1 VIISRGCVG
10 FFTLTDDSTIR
21 CPVNKFFAVGLIA
34 AVFTTSCA
42 FYTPQSVPKPRVK
55 SMAVSRWVDWV
66 SVGVNPYVNSKKSTE
81 TFGADLKEAGI
92 LALQVI
98 VANQGQR
105 RLAVRKSDFLLRL
118 PVNREY
124 IPAPITS
131 VASRLES
138 SAGVNGWGIGFGLI
152 GLLDV
157 FSQQEK
163 ADSARRADLRN
174 KEFRDTTLAP
184 QEEVHGFLFF
194 LIPADVQQLK
204 NAALVVR
211 VIDVADAT
219 VIKQTKV
226 PLEIPGVWNV
236 NGTE

>member
-1 VIISRGCVG
+1 
-10 FFTLTDDSTIR
+10 
-21 CPVNKFFAVGLIA
+21 
-34 AVFTTSCA
+34 
-42 FYTPQSVPKPRVK
+42 
-55 SMAVSRWVDWV
+55 MAVSRWVDWV
-66 SVGVNPYVNSKKSTE
+66 GVGVNPYVNSKKSTE

-138 SAGVNGWGIGFGLI
+138 SAGVNGWGIGFGLL
-152 GLLDV
+152 GLLDA
-157 FSQQEK
+157 FSQQEN

-194 LIPADVQQLK
+194 LIPANVQHLK
-204 NAALVVR
+204 NAVLVVR

-219 VIKQTKV
+219 VIKKMKV
-226 PLEIPGVWNV
+226 PLESLGVWN
-236 NGTE
+236 GKQTE